1 MKRVK
6 VSNNVIRRLPR
17 YLRKLDELSES
28 GVDKIS
34 SRQLGDLLGLTSSQV
49 RQDFNCFGEFGQQ
62 GYGYNVAALRAQI
75 AGIMGM
81 ERGFTAILVGV
92 GNIGRAM
99 MENFCFADW
108 GVKLAAAF
116 DIKPALIGTEF
127 NGVHIY
133 GMDELESYLAEHDT
147 DIAVLTVP
155 KTAAIPVTERL
166 TKSGI
171 DKISSRQLGDL
182 LGLTSS
188 QVRQDFNCF
197 GEFGQQGYGYNVAAL
212 RAQIAGIMGM
222 ERGFTAILVG
232 VGNIGRALMENFCFA
247 DWGVRLAA
255 AFDIKPAL
263 IGTEY
268 NGVHIYGMDELES
281 YLAEHETDIAVLT
294 VPKTAAIPVTERLTK
309 SGIDAI
315 WNFTN
320 VELTEPNSSTI
331 VENVHFSDSLLS
343 LSYYVAERRDE
354 TAAKAAREEK

>member
-1 MKRVK
+1 M
-6 VSNNVIRRLPR
+6 SNNVIRRLPR

-62 GYGYNVAALRAQI
+62 GYGYNIAALRTQI
-75 AGIMGM
+75 AGILGM

-99 MENFCFADW
+99 MENFCFSDW
-108 GVKLAAAF
+108 GV
-116 DIKPALIGTEF
+116 
-127 NGVHIY
+127 N
-133 GMDELESYLAEHDT
+133 
-147 DIAVLTVP
+147 
-155 KTAAIPVTERL
+155 
-166 TKSGI
+166 
-171 DKISSRQLGDL
+171 
-182 LGLTSS
+182 
-188 QVRQDFNCF
+188 
-197 GEFGQQGYGYNVAAL
+197 
-212 RAQIAGIMGM
+212 
-222 ERGFTAILVG
+222 
-232 VGNIGRALMENFCFA
+232 
-247 DWGVRLAA
+247 LAA

-268 NGVHIYGMDELES
+268 KGVHIYSMDELEK
-281 YLAEHETDIAVLT
+281 YLDENKADIAVLT
-294 VPKTAAIPVTERLTK
+294 VPKTAAVPVTERLTA

-343 LSYYVAERRDE
+343 LSYFVAERRDE
-354 TAAKAAREEK
+354 AAAKAAREEK